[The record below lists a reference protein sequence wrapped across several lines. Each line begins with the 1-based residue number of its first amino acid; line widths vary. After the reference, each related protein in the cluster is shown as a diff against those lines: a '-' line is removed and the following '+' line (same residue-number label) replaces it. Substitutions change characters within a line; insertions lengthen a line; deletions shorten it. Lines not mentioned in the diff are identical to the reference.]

1 MSFRGWLLRR
11 GAIRTQAKDLITR
24 FNIAAP
30 GPDTPTR
37 LLSGGNVQKVVLAR
51 ELSSR
56 PRVIIAANPTRGLD
70 VGATESVR
78 ALLIRAAS
86 EGVGILLI
94 SEDLDEILMLADR
107 IAVMYEGRIVGIV
120 NRSEADVPQLGLMMA
135 GSAA

>member
-1 MSFRGWLLRR
+1 
-11 GAIRTQAKDLITR
+11 
-24 FNIAAP
+24 
-30 GPDTPTR
+30 
-37 LLSGGNVQKVVLAR
+37 VQKVVLAR

-70 VGATESVR
+70 VGATEAVR

-86 EGVGILLI
+86 DGVGILLI

-107 IAVMYEGRIVGIV
+107 IAVVYEGRIVGTV
-120 NRSEADVPQLGLMMA
+120 QRSEADVHQLGLMMA